1 MWAFTWPHTTEHCVY
16 LLSESDET
24 AAVSLWLCLTI
35 YIIAASQHPHR
46 RELKPG
52 ITDDITTLLNETTG
66 PCVREG
72 FTAKWD
78 YTTRLRCGLI
88 FSDAGL
94 LYPNMTTQTG
104 LLRSCGLTK
113 LFLFCFKMNLI
124 YPLLGHMH

>member
-1 MWAFTWPHTTEHCVY
+1 MTLRLGQTEHDPFTWPHTTEHCVY

-72 FTAKWD
+72 FYSKMGLYNKITVW
-78 YTTRLRCGLI
+78 TNFLRR
-88 FSDAGL
+88 
-94 LYPNMTTQTG
+94 
-104 LLRSCGLTK
+104 RS
-113 LFLFCFKMNLI
+113 I
-124 YPLLGHMH
+124 VS